1 MSTEQEKHTPTP
13 WLQDEDE
20 GLTIYGAQLDDGRHP
35 IVAEVWAQEAENYP
49 ADCTKANAL
58 LIVAAVNSH
67 AALVGALKDSQ
78 SLCGFLVSVVRSGE
92 GLNADDDARLEEW
105 HKNTEAALKLA
116 QADEFKP
123 ERKE

>member
-1 MSTEQEKHTPTP
+1 MEQEKHTPTP

-67 AALVGALKDSQ
+67 AALVDALRDCLANLQMECPECEGCKTD
-78 SLCGFLVSVVRSGE
+78 LCVQCR
-92 GLNADDDARLEEW
+92 A
-105 HKNTEAALKLA
+105 KAALKLA

-123 ERKE
+123 ERKGRLYEANDET